1 MARDEVGGKTGAG
14 DEDDLD
20 SKTGRDNDTNDPTLA
35 PGTRGDT
42 PGQMFTAT
50 DFDETL
56 WGKQDEPDDAT
67 EPQEARQS
75 NNNPALQS
83 LRPNVVRPAPSRNLK
98 AKAGAWGTSKLA
110 IPQKDVISTPV
121 PSAADKAALIRRRL
135 VTVKNK
141 PTAEERFRK
150 DYFERVK
157 NPVIKTPKPQAPV
170 DSPSLPGRQPPQKN
184 QRKRR
189 ASPRA
194 TVFSSDE
201 DDEVDDED
209 EDEDVPVVLMNRHR
223 RATTAERPQYHD
235 RQNQKATSALPDKA
249 VADQVSQQEDDD
261 EEDEDDDNDEDDDED
276 DDDPPIVQPSRR
288 RRVQF
293 TSPSQSNDSP
303 DQPTTSPLSSN
314 SKAAAGRL
322 LQTVKDVSSPLSDKA
337 LVDQRLQ
344 VDDDEVKEGDAPIA
358 EHDRRHRRLWPGDA
372 PEHPRVAASGMQA
385 DLQEAG
391 VELGAAGRDAHLRRY
406 AVAASYAVLPAG
418 AGAGGGGGAFPR
430 ARIALCPRADQPV
443 LRFVAGDFGER
454 HRTHPLHAG
463 RAAFPCRRRGAW
475 HQLLQDAGRC
485 RLLCVQQP
493 GQRPFPAD
501 HRVQPPLHPPDAR
514 GRGARRGALGQ
525 RQAPRADRRG
535 AHHRCRRR

>member
-110 IPQKDVISTPV
+110 IQQKDVVSTPV
-121 PSAADKAALIRRRL
+121 PSAVDKAALIRRRL
-135 VTVKNK
+135 VAVKNK

-150 DYFERVK
+150 DYFERIK

-170 DSPSLPGRQPPQKN
+170 DSPSLPGRQPPQKG

-201 DDEVDDED
+201 EDEVDDED

-223 RATTAERPQYHD
+223 RATTASRPQYHD

-261 EEDEDDDNDEDDDED
+261 EEDEDDDDDDDDDED

-303 DQPTTSPLSSN
+303 DQPNTSPLSSN

-322 LQTVKDVSSPLSDKA
+322 LQTVQDVSSPLSDKA

-358 EHDRRHRRLWPGDA
+358 EHDRRHRAQPA
-372 PEHPRVAASGMQA
+372 PPSKTNNSPLSDNAAVNQL
-385 DLQEAG
+385 LQ
-391 VELGAAGRDAHLRRY
+391 LGAAPPSKTPDLSHIPMAQFPT
-406 AVAASYAVLPAG
+406 AASMVHFPPTTFTPGSKAVNGP
-418 AGAGGGGGAFPR
+418 
-430 ARIALCPRADQPV
+430 QPQSY
-443 LRFVAGDFGER
+443 
-454 HRTHPLHAG
+454 P
-463 RAAFPCRRRGAW
+463 
-475 HQLLQDAGRC
+475 QS
-485 RLLCVQQP
+485 
-493 GQRPFPAD
+493 
-501 HRVQPPLHPPDAR
+501 
-514 GRGARRGALGQ
+514 
-525 RQAPRADRRG
+525 
-535 AHHRCRRR
+535 